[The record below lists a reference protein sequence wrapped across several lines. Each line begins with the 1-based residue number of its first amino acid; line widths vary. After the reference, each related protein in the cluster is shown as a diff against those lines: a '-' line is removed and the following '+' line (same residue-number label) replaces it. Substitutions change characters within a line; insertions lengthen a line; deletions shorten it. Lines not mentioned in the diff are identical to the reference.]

1 MCGGFCIQEA
11 MGIVFIRRL
20 SQQLFPE
27 LRIVGRWQQSMPLDA
42 PLSLYEPSSF
52 ASLKGGSLCQAF
64 QYDGSLK
71 KVPK

>member
-20 SQQLFPE
+20 SQQSFPE
-27 LRIVGRWQQSMPLDA
+27 LRIVGRWQQSIPLDA

-52 ASLKGGSLCQAF
+52 AS
-64 QYDGSLK
+64 
-71 KVPK
+71 